1 MDMTPIDIVDM
12 HLDRYDVKNAFQ
24 LYGAKHCGYYSQD
37 SQLQTYIR
45 IQKWTWKR
53 NPEAVVWTSDLVER
67 IGAIHAPLR
76 KDHKTY
82 PLSIRWYDVF
92 LFHRCGYRCLFA
104 WGRFLQFLQ
113 LSCTRFLRVSHP
125 SLFSSWT
132 ELRKCNNDMK
142 RGKSDWPHWDDG
154 VFGWSWTILTFTTGG
169 NFVQANLFPRD
180 SGHFLKFMPEVRG
193 LRKMPKIFLSLQC
206 LTGLP
211 GKS

>member
-1 MDMTPIDIVDM
+1 MDMTPIDIVD
-12 HLDRYDVKNAFQ
+12 LQGRYDVKMHSNHMVLSIVATIHNCRHTYGFNNEHGKETLRQ
-24 LYGAKHCGYYSQD
+24 LFEPR
-37 SQLQTYIR
+37 T
-45 IQKWTWKR
+45 
-53 NPEAVVWTSDLVER
+53 DLVER

-154 VFGWSWTILTFTTGG
+154 VFGWSWTIWTFTTGG
-169 NFVQANLFPRD
+169 HFVQANLFPRD
-180 SGHFLKFMPEVRG
+180 
-193 LRKMPKIFLSLQC
+193 
-206 LTGLP
+206 
-211 GKS
+211 

>member
-1 MDMTPIDIVDM
+1 MQG
-12 HLDRYDVKNAFQ
+12 RYDVKRHSNHMVLSIVATIHKIHNCRHTYGFNNEHGKETLRQ
-24 LYGAKHCGYYSQD
+24 LFEP
-37 SQLQTYIR
+37 R
-45 IQKWTWKR
+45 M
-53 NPEAVVWTSDLVER
+53 DLVER

-76 KDHKTY
+76 KGHKTY

-154 VFGWSWTILTFTTGG
+154 VFGWSWTIWTFTTGG

-180 SGHFLKFMPEVRG
+180 
-193 LRKMPKIFLSLQC
+193 
-206 LTGLP
+206 
-211 GKS
+211 